1 MKRALARLF
10 GGALAIAALWLA
22 GVASWIAAGP
32 REQPGAKADYAVV
45 LGAAVVGSEPSP
57 VFAAR
62 IDQAIELYRSGQ
74 VRRVLFTG
82 GRSAEDALSE
92 AEAAAAYAR
101 RGGVPAEAIVLE
113 GTSRTTRENLERA
126 ARVLGVLGEG
136 RSARLLIVT
145 DPLHMRRAMAIAND
159 AGLNASPSSAAGTR
173 YRTWRT
179 KAPFLAREVWFMH
192 VHWLAGR

>member
-1 MKRALARLF
+1 MKRTLARSF
-10 GGALAIAALWLA
+10 GGALAIAALWLV

-32 REQPGAKADYAVV
+32 GEQPGAKAEYAVV

-62 IDQAIELYRSGQ
+62 IDQAIALYQSGQ

-92 AEAAAAYAR
+92 AEAAADYAR
-101 RGGVPAEAIVLE
+101 RSGIPAEAIMLE
-113 GTSRTTRENLERA
+113 QTSRTTRENLERA
-126 ARVLGVLGEG
+126 ALVLGDD
-136 RSARLLIVT
+136 RSASLLIVT

-159 AGLNASPSSAAGTR
+159 AGLNAAPGSAAGTR

-179 KAPFLAREVWFMH
+179 KAPFLVREVWFMH
-192 VHWLAGR
+192 VHWLLGR